1 MIIDLNIVLNIT
13 IMSLDQF
20 NQLSLTLTKKLS
32 KEVKKA
38 QGIYFTPKSISTQ
51 LVDIALSF
59 IKNKNNL
66 SILEPSCGTCELVQ
80 VLDGLV
86 ENASFTC
93 YELNQD
99 IYQSLSS
106 LSFKSKIKFINGD
119 FIKNN
124 EDTLYDLI
132 IGNPPFFVC
141 KKESI
146 PKQYLKHI
154 SGRPNMFGLFILHSL
169 SKLKKEGILAFI
181 VPKSFFNSIYY
192 GNIRNY
198 IRATC
203 KILNIKDYKNNND
216 FLDTE
221 QCTFGLI
228 LQKIKDD
235 DDEQKIINLE
245 QVLELNDCNYSLKIS
260 DGDNYIFT
268 PDASKLKTYLENSTT
283 LQKLGLVVKT
293 GTIVWNEKKELLN
306 NDPTNTILL
315 YNTNV
320 TNDNKIL
327 ITSFKNKDK
336 GQYINLEGLT
346 DPIIVVNRGNGNAS
360 YNFKYAL
367 VDDLKNPFLVE
378 NHLNIIY
385 SEIGRE
391 KKELI
396 KLYKKIIKSFENE
409 KTKEFIQLFFGN
421 NGLSKTELE
430 TILPI
435 YL

>member
-1 MIIDLNIVLNIT
+1 M
-13 IMSLDQF
+13 
-20 NQLSLTLTKKLS
+20 
-32 KEVKKA
+32 
-38 QGIYFTPKSISTQ
+38 
-51 LVDIALSF
+51 
-59 IKNKNNL
+59 
-66 SILEPSCGTCELVQ
+66 
-80 VLDGLV
+80 
-86 ENASFTC
+86 
-93 YELNQD
+93 
-99 IYQSLSS
+99 
-106 LSFKSKIKFINGD
+106 
-119 FIKNN
+119 
-124 EDTLYDLI
+124 
-132 IGNPPFFVC
+132 
-141 KKESI
+141 
-146 PKQYLKHI
+146 
-154 SGRPNMFGLFILHSL
+154 
-169 SKLKKEGILAFI
+169 
-181 VPKSFFNSIYY
+181 
-192 GNIRNY
+192 
-198 IRATC
+198 
-203 KILNIKDYKNNND
+203 
-216 FLDTE
+216 
-221 QCTFGLI
+221 
-228 LQKIKDD
+228 
-235 DDEQKIINLE
+235 E

-336 GQYINLEGLT
+336 GQYINQEGLT

>member
-1 MIIDLNIVLNIT
+1 
-13 IMSLDQF
+13 MSQNQF
-20 NQLSLTLTKKLS
+20 NPLSLLLTNKLS
-32 KEVKKA
+32 KEIKKS
-38 QGIYFTPKSISTQ
+38 QGIFFTPKSITNQ
-51 LVDIALSF
+51 LVSTALSF
-59 IKNKNNL
+59 IKNQNNL
-66 SILEPSCGTCELVQ
+66 SILEPACGTCEIVQ
-80 VLDGLV
+80 HLDGILD
-86 ENASFTC
+86 NANFTC

-99 IYQSLSS
+99 IFQSISKLQ
-106 LSFKSKIKFINGD
+106 FKNKTILANCD

-124 EDTLYDLI
+124 HDNLYDLI
-132 IGNPPFFVC
+132 IGNPPYFVC

-192 GNIRNY
+192 ASIRNY
-198 IRATC
+198 IRETC

-221 QCTFGLI
+221 QSTFGLV
-228 LQKIKDD
+228 LQKLKDLND
-235 DDEQKIINLE
+235 NNDDEENDLDLE
-245 QVLELNDCNYSLKIS
+245 QVLELNDCDYSLRIPQ
-260 DGDNYIFT
+260 GGNFVFT
-268 PDASKLKTYLENSTT
+268 PDAVRLKTYLANSTT
-283 LQKLGLVVKT
+283 IQKLGLSVKT

-306 NDPTNTILL
+306 NDKTNTILL

-327 ITSFKNKDK
+327 ITSFKNVDK
-336 GQYINLEGLT
+336 GQYINLEGST
-346 DPIIVVNRGNGNAS
+346 DPIIVVNRGNGNAG

-367 VDDLKNPFLVE
+367 IEDLKQPYLVE

-396 KLYKKIIKSFENE
+396 KIYKKIIKSFENE

>member
-1 MIIDLNIVLNIT
+1 
-13 IMSLDQF
+13 MSLEQF
-20 NQLSLTLTKKLS
+20 NQLSLLLTKTLT

-51 LVDIALSF
+51 LVDTALSF

-80 VLDGLV
+80 VLDELL

-93 YELNQD
+93 YELNHD
-99 IYQSLSS
+99 IYQSLST
-106 LSFKSKIKFINGD
+106 LCFKSKIQFINAD

-124 EDTLYDLI
+124 DDTLYDLI
-132 IGNPPFFVC
+132 IGNPPYFVC

-192 GNIRNY
+192 ASIRNY
-198 IRATC
+198 IRETC

-221 QCTFGLI
+221 QSTFGLI
-228 LQKIKDD
+228 LKKIKDLSD
-235 DDEQKIINLE
+235 NDVETVSNLE
-245 QVLELNDCNYSLKIS
+245 QVLELNDCNYSLRIPE
-260 DGDNYIFT
+260 GGNYIFT
-268 PDASKLKTYLENSTT
+268 PDALKLKTYIENSTT
-283 LQKLGLVVKT
+283 LQKLGLAVKT
-293 GTIVWNEKKELLN
+293 GTIVWNEKKELLTM
-306 NDPTNTILL
+306 DKSNTILL

-327 ITSFKNKDK
+327 LTSFKNLDK
-336 GQYINLEGLT
+336 GQYICLEGST
-346 DPIIVVNRGNGNAS
+346 EPIIVVNRGNGNAS

-367 VDDLKNPFLVE
+367 IDDLKKPFLVE
-378 NHLNIIY
+378 NHLNMIY
-385 SEIGRE
+385 SENSMG

-396 KLYKKIIKSFENE
+396 NLYKKIIKSFENE

>member
-1 MIIDLNIVLNIT
+1 
-13 IMSLDQF
+13 MSQNDQF
-20 NQLSLTLTKKLS
+20 NELSINLTKTLT
-32 KEVKKA
+32 KEVKKS

-51 LVDIALSF
+51 LVDTALTF
-59 IKNKNNL
+59 IKNKNYL

-80 VLDGLV
+80 VLDELV

-106 LSFKSKIKFINGD
+106 LCFKSKIKFINSD

-124 EDTLYDLI
+124 DETLYDLI
-132 IGNPPFFVC
+132 IGNPPYFVC

-169 SKLKKEGILAFI
+169 SKLKKDGILAFI

-192 GNIRNY
+192 AKIRNY
-198 IRATC
+198 IRETC
-203 KILNIKDYKNNND
+203 KILNIKDYNNNDD
-216 FLDTE
+216 FLDT
-221 QCTFGLI
+221 QQSTFGLV
-228 LQKIKDD
+228 LQKLKDLSD
-235 DDEQKIINLE
+235 NDLEKESNLE
-245 QVLELNDCNYSLKIS
+245 KVLELDACNYSLRILE
-260 DGDNYIFT
+260 GGNFIFT
-268 PDASKLKTYLENSTT
+268 EDAVKLKTYLENSTT
-283 LQKLGLVVKT
+283 IQKLGLAVKT
-293 GTIVWNEKKELLN
+293 GTVVWNEKKELLTM
-306 NDPTNTILL
+306 DKTKTILL

-320 TNDNKIL
+320 TNDNKICL
-327 ITSFKNKDK
+327 TSFKNSEK
-336 GQYINLEGLT
+336 GQYINLDGST
-346 DPIIVVNRGNGNAS
+346 VPILVVNRGNGNS
-360 YNFKYAL
+360 KYSFKYA
-367 VDDLKNPFLVE
+367 VIDDLKQPYLVE

-385 SEIGRE
+385 SENSLV

-396 KLYKKIIKSFENE
+396 NLYKKIIKSFEQE

>member
-1 MIIDLNIVLNIT
+1 
-13 IMSLDQF
+13 MSQNDQF
-20 NQLSLTLTKKLS
+20 NQLSLILTKKLT

-51 LVDIALSF
+51 IIDTVLSF

-80 VLDGLV
+80 VLDELV

-106 LSFKSKIKFINGD
+106 LCFKSKIKLINSD

-124 EDTLYDLI
+124 DDTLYDLI

-169 SKLKKEGILAFI
+169 SKLKKDGILAFI

-192 GNIRNY
+192 ASIRNY
-198 IRATC
+198 IRKTC

-221 QCTFGLI
+221 QSTFGLI
-228 LQKIKDD
+228 LKKIKDD
-235 DDEQKIINLE
+235 DDDEKTDINLE
-245 QVLELNDCNYSLKIS
+245 QVLELNDCNYSLRIPE
-260 DGDNYIFT
+260 GGNYIFT
-268 PDASKLKTYLENSTT
+268 TDASKLKTYIENSTT
-283 LQKLGLVVKT
+283 LQKLGLAVKT

-306 NDPTNTILL
+306 NDSTNTVLL

-327 ITSFKNKDK
+327 LTSFKNLDK
-336 GQYINLEGLT
+336 GQYIGLEGSIE
-346 DPIIVVNRGNGNAS
+346 PIIVVNRGNGNAS

-367 VDDLKNPFLVE
+367 IDDLKKPFLVE
-378 NHLNIIY
+378 NHLNMIY
-385 SEIGRE
+385 SENSMG

-396 KLYKKIIKSFENE
+396 NLYKKIIKSFENE
-409 KTKEFIQLFFGN
+409 KTREFIQLFFGN

>member
-1 MIIDLNIVLNIT
+1 
-13 IMSLDQF
+13 MSQNDQF
-20 NQLSLTLTKKLS
+20 NQLSLLLTKKLS

-51 LVDIALSF
+51 LVNTVLSF

-80 VLDGLV
+80 VLDELV

-93 YELNQD
+93 YELNSD
-99 IYQSLSS
+99 IYQTLSS
-106 LSFKSKIKFINGD
+106 LCFKSKIQFINCD

-124 EDTLYDLI
+124 DDNLYDLI
-132 IGNPPFFVC
+132 IGNPPYFVC

-192 GNIRNY
+192 ASIRNY
-198 IRATC
+198 IRETC

-221 QCTFGLI
+221 QSTFGLI
-228 LQKIKDD
+228 LQKIKE
-235 DDEQKIINLE
+235 DDENDLDLE
-245 QVLELNDCNYSLKIS
+245 QVLELNDCNYSLRIP
-260 DGDNYIFT
+260 DGGNYIFT
-268 PDASKLKTYLENSTT
+268 TDASKLKTYIENSTT
-283 LQKLGLVVKT
+283 LQKLGLAVKT

-306 NDPTNTILL
+306 NDTTNTVLL

-336 GQYINLEGLT
+336 GQYIGLEGST
-346 DPIIVVNRGNGNAS
+346 EPIIVVNRGNGNAS

-367 VDDLKNPFLVE
+367 IDDLKQPYLVE
-378 NHLNIIY
+378 NHLNMIY

-396 KLYKKIIKSFENE
+396 KIYKKIIKSFENE